1 MTALFRPPA
10 PVPPKP
16 DRPWWRVLAGL
27 RRNPLA
33 TWSDRAYEE
42 PAVSVRLL
50 GRPYIVLAHPGAI
63 RHVLVDNAANY
74 RRPVTARRLL
84 RPGTGEGLL
93 LAEGAVW
100 RQQRRML
107 SPAFTPR
114 AIDRLFPHFHAGAAR
129 LVETLGRVGPRVN
142 LAREFQRAT
151 LDIAARAM
159 FSVETSG
166 RGAALDALLGEFQGR
181 YGRPTFWDILA
192 RHDDDFPWFERGRRA
207 FSRRWFA
214 EIDGLV
220 AERLTRPPAEDAKD
234 VLDLLLAARDPDTG
248 QGLAPDEVRNQI
260 ATFLGAGFETTARGL
275 FWTLYLLAQDPAG
288 QDAIRAELAALGGGP
303 RTLADLDKLPRLR
316 AAWLETLRLY
326 PPAPIMTRR
335 ALAADDAAGIEI
347 PAGAEL
353 IIAPWL
359 LHRHRAYWRD
369 PEIYDPGRFAPGW
382 EKRVTRDAFIPFGL
396 GPRVCI
402 GAAFATAEAAV
413 MLAALL
419 GAWRVTL
426 ADDRPVM
433 PVAQIA
439 TVPSI
444 EPWFALEP
452 LDQAAAEQD
461 ERRARE
467 A

>member
-1 MTALFRPPA
+1 MTAMFRPPA
-10 PVPPKP
+10 PTPPQP

-33 TWSDRAYEE
+33 TWSERAYEE
-42 PAVSVRLL
+42 PAVQVRLL
-50 GRPYIVLAHPGAI
+50 GRPYVMLAHPGAI
-63 RHVLVDNAANY
+63 RHVLVDNTANY

-100 RQQRRML
+100 RHQRRTL

-114 AIDRLFPHFHAGAAR
+114 AIDRLFPHFHAGAER
-129 LVETLGRVGPRVN
+129 LVEALGRAGPQVN

-220 AERLTRPPAEDAKD
+220 AERLERPPAADAKD
-234 VLDLLLAARDPDTG
+234 VLDLLLAARDPETG
-248 QGLAPDEVRNQI
+248 QGMTPHEVRNQI

-275 FWTLYLLAQDPAG
+275 FWTLYLLSQDPAG
-288 QDAIRAELAALGGGP
+288 QDAIRAEVAAAGGPP
-303 RTLADLDKLPRLR
+303 RTLADLDKLPLLR
-316 AAWLETLRLY
+316 AAWLEALRLY

-335 ALAADDAAGIEI
+335 AIGADDAAGIPI

-369 PEIYDPGRFAPGW
+369 PELYDPGRFAPGW
-382 EKRVTRDAFIPFGL
+382 EKRLVRDAFMPFGL

-413 MLAALL
+413 ILATVLSS
-419 GAWRVTL
+419 WRVVL

-439 TVPSI
+439 TVPDI
-444 EPWFALEP
+444 EPWFALEASG
-452 LDQAAAEQD
+452 QAPAEKDYRRAEQ
-461 ERRARE
+461 A
-467 A
+467 